1 MSKKKEKEKEEVK
14 VFKSS
19 LINGQFL
26 YEICHYFRKTKKKKI
41 ESRKAIEKNRTNPR
55 NPRNKIV
62 KYTTPLIIFYHFLK
76 KEQPKS
82 P

>member
-26 YEICHYFRKTKKKKI
+26 YEICHYFRKTKKKKL
-41 ESRKAIEKNRTNPR
+41 RVAKLT
-55 NPRNKIV
+55 
-62 KYTTPLIIFYHFLK
+62 K
-76 KEQPKS
+76 KTVQILVIHVIK
-82 P
+82 